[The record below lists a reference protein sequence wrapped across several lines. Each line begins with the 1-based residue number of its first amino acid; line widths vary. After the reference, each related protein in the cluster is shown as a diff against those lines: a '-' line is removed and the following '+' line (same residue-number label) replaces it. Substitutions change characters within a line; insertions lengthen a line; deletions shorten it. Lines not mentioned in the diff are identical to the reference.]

1 MQAVEG
7 RVELLWNHAGS
18 GGVRAWPCPQP
29 TTPVAWRRAPPDPA
43 PCPSSSAIVGNSQ
56 LLLSSA
62 DWHKALLCP
71 SPSVRQEAGHY
82 KSSSAHCPSHKHE
95 CRFED
100 AFRLRSP
107 LSFSWVE
114 VSLSRFLS
122 RMAHCTLSALIIE
135 PIIFLHYYSIFLFS
149 LYYKHH
155 KTPKIFCL
163 S

>member
-1 MQAVEG
+1 MKSCRQWWGTSLALSTTYNT
-7 RVELLWNHAGS
+7 R
-18 GGVRAWPCPQP
+18 GVTLCASRP
-29 TTPVAWRRAPPDPA
+29 RSL
-43 PCPSSSAIVGNSQ
+43 PSSSAIVGNSQ

-62 DWHKALLCP
+62 DWHKAHLCP

-107 LSFSWVE
+107 PHRFSWVE
-114 VSLSRFLS
+114 VSLSRFLC
-122 RMAHCTLSALIIE
+122 RIAHCPLSALIIE
-135 PIIFLHYYSIFLFS
+135 PIFFLHYYSIFLF
-149 LYYKHH
+149 LYYKQH